1 MCDSDTLHLL
11 NEEPISPPYSGNW
24 VFFVDDLPGSHW
36 HHPCRYIFISTSD
49 GAKQEFSK
57 SIYPYGLKTE
67 FDLISHW
74 IRPTPQYDPPTPPV
88 PPTPNPV
95 SYNPNSHLWAVMIVG
110 NDYLCEYEFWN
121 SASQFYTMLKS
132 WGFTEDQIKV
142 HYLEGM
148 GPDNKQ
154 SLDSENHVTDDDIDF
169 SAQES
174 SIESTFD
181 YLESILTPDDVLVVY
196 VSSHGNNDDNEDTFF
211 AVPNG
216 TVYDNELANMLEDV
230 NCSSIFFLL
239 NFCFSGGFVDNLA
252 DISSASCLNRTIHT
266 ACSAD
271 EVSAGEWWITLHSND
286 SISMFEEFPMYWSAA
301 AQGVYPHFED
311 VPAEE
316 YFHPTPYDHEY
327 WAYNTGSFP
336 FNCYSYDAWNNSNQ
350 FHPNP
355 DDDSLHTEYPDKNP
369 DALGNDNETWGNNDG
384 ILQLSELFN
393 YANYFDTRSTF
404 GYFNPWRPD
413 DPENPHDPRNS
424 TTPREICTQSDMMNY
439 MTLRGVAG
447 NVSDHD
453 LHFSTDFVVGD
464 HLRLLNGSELTIED
478 NVHVKI
484 LDGASIVVQE
494 GAILNIGENCVINFD
509 GADPAIIVS
518 GEINIA
524 ESVQFIKES
533 LTSSTG
539 LFLDSSDS
547 VSMSNVS
554 FENCSLRSEN
564 TGLSVVNS
572 TFVNSSITQ
581 RSKSLNVS
589 GCSFTNSN
597 INAYQAGTPPRTD
610 QVTVYGSSFS
620 DYNGCAI
627 KVTGYPNYIIERDTL
642 SNVGNSRN
650 SAIEISESG
659 SGGLYSIL
667 DNVIND
673 CSNAGI
679 KLYHS
684 YAKISTENQITRCEN
699 GIVALRESSWRAGGN
714 TTHPYQILSDNE
726 NYELYF
732 SYDSAPESFSTIIID
747 HGIYNTPYVMCINVP
762 PIHNRVDLSYN
773 CWEGN
778 FIPIND
784 LQPSGLYIYLPYWT
798 PGNKSA
804 VEDSLC
810 KAILVEAID
819 DIEDGN
825 LNTAKNLLE
834 GLVSTYPDNQYATA
848 ALKRLHQIAIM
859 MESDLSVL
867 KSYYQDSAICE
878 NSNLS
883 SVAEYLA
890 TQCDIGLGNYTQAIM
905 WFEDII
911 MSPPTVID
919 SLFAHIDLGYLYMS
933 MPDSTKYQC
942 RYPGYRPTSWAA
954 FEQTKSALL
963 ALISGNSYENTDN
976 SNIPAPSVSNFPNPF
991 NPSTTIRFSIPQD
1004 SSVKLVVYNVRGQVV
1019 KTIVNDT
1026 LPKGNHSAFWN
1037 GVDDNGCAVSSGVY
1051 FYRLQTGNTLLTG
1064 KCLLLK

>member
-1 MCDSDTLHLL
+1 M
-11 NEEPISPPYSGNW
+11 SG
-24 VFFVDDLPGSHW
+24 
-36 HHPCRYIFISTSD
+36 
-49 GAKQEFSK
+49 
-57 SIYPYGLKTE
+57 
-67 FDLISHW
+67 
-74 IRPTPQYDPPTPPV
+74 
-88 PPTPNPV
+88 
-95 SYNPNSHLWAVMIVG
+95 
-110 NDYLCEYEFWN
+110 
-121 SASQFYTMLKS
+121 
-132 WGFTEDQIKV
+132 
-142 HYLEGM
+142 
-148 GPDNKQ
+148 
-154 SLDSENHVTDDDIDF
+154 
-169 SAQES
+169 
-174 SIESTFD
+174 
-181 YLESILTPDDVLVVY
+181 
-196 VSSHGNNDDNEDTFF
+196 
-211 AVPNG
+211 
-216 TVYDNELANMLEDV
+216 
-230 NCSSIFFLL
+230 
-239 NFCFSGGFVDNLA
+239 
-252 DISSASCLNRTIHT
+252 
-266 ACSAD
+266 
-271 EVSAGEWWITLHSND
+271 
-286 SISMFEEFPMYWSAA
+286 
-301 AQGVYPHFED
+301 
-311 VPAEE
+311 
-316 YFHPTPYDHEY
+316 
-327 WAYNTGSFP
+327 
-336 FNCYSYDAWNNSNQ
+336 
-350 FHPNP
+350 
-355 DDDSLHTEYPDKNP
+355 
-369 DALGNDNETWGNNDG
+369 
-384 ILQLSELFN
+384 
-393 YANYFDTRSTF
+393 
-404 GYFNPWRPD
+404 
-413 DPENPHDPRNS
+413 
-424 TTPREICTQSDMMNY
+424 Y
-439 MTLRGVAG
+439 MTLRGIAG
-447 NVSDHD
+447 NVADPD
-453 LHFSTDFVVGD
+453 LLFSTDFVVGD
-464 HLRLLNGSELTIED
+464 HLRLLAGSELTIED
-478 NVHVKI
+478 NVQVKI

-509 GADPAIIVS
+509 GSGPAIIVS
-518 GEINIA
+518 GAINIA

-547 VSMSNVS
+547 VSISNVS

-572 TFVNSSITQ
+572 TFVNSSISQ

-610 QVTVYGSSFS
+610 QVTVYGSAFS
-620 DYNGCAI
+620 EYNGCAI

-642 SNVGNSRN
+642 NNVGNSRN

-673 CSNAGI
+673 CLNAGI

-699 GIVALRESSWRAGGN
+699 GVVALRESSWRAGGN
-714 TTHPYQILSDNE
+714 TAYPYQILSDNE

-732 SYDSAPESFSTIIID
+732 SYDSAPESFSTVIID

-810 KAILVEAID
+810 KAILGDAVD
-819 DIEDGN
+819 NIEDGN

-834 GLVSTYPDNQYATA
+834 SLVSTYPDNQYAA
-848 ALKRLHQIAIM
+848 SALKRLYQIAIM
-859 MESDLSVL
+859 MESDLGVL
-867 KSYYQDSAICE
+867 KTYYQDSSISE

-883 SVAEYLA
+883 NVAEYLA
-890 TQCDIGLGNYTQAIM
+890 TQCDIGLGNYTQAIT
-905 WFEDII
+905 WYEDII

-919 SLFAHIDLGYLYMS
+919 SLFAQIDLGYLYMS

-954 FEQTKSALL
+954 FERTKSALL
-963 ALISGNSYENTDN
+963 AMITGNNYGNTDN
-976 SNIPAPSVSNFPNPF
+976 SNISAPSVSNFPNPF

-1004 SSVKLVVYNVRGQVV
+1004 SSVKLVVYNIRGQVV

-1026 LPKGNHSAFWN
+1026 LPKGSHSAFWN
-1037 GVDDNGCAVSSGVY
+1037 GVDDNGRAVSSGVY
-1051 FYRLQTGNTLLTG
+1051 FYRLQTGNSTLTG